1 MTGASACD
9 AKNRTCEAVGVVE
22 RSAERSRC
30 NALRTGRVT
39 ETLASRGLAPRYK
52 GEVIYDPEPGP
63 FR

>member
-9 AKNRTCEAVGVVE
+9 AKNRTCETVGLVD
-22 RSAERSRC
+22 RPAERSRC
-30 NALRTGRVT
+30 NVSRTGRVT

-52 GEVIYDPEPGP
+52 GEVIYDPEAGP